1 MNNKEIAETSP
12 EPAGAETNGVS
23 YRGVFIIWLLILITI
38 VSFFMW
44 GPSVLFRIA
53 SQDPEKFFRS
63 GYQAFNKGD
72 YETARDDFFQAVI
85 LRNEEARYHFFLGR
99 TYHNLKNFTK
109 AIAALN
115 AAVDLK
121 PEETKYLTQLG
132 WSYYEAKKYEKAVE
146 SWQTTVQLNPQ
157 YSAGYYNL
165 GLVSE
170 TMGNEKTAEDFY
182 NRCLDIPPRNHEG
195 ALHLLGKMK
204 LRQGNME
211 EAKILLEKAVTVDIT
226 NDDAYYNLG
235 RIYYGQGNMES
246 AVKNFNR
253 AVRFGQ
259 DNFYYNLELGLAY
272 MNLGKYNI
280 AAIHLERARKIR
292 PDNPQVI
299 KALKEIEGKAGPADP
314 SENKSDN

>member
-1 MNNKEIAETSP
+1 MTENNHPTTGPNSEK
-12 EPAGAETNGVS
+12 VS
-23 YRGVFIIWLLILITI
+23 YSGVFIIWLLILITI

-72 YETARDDFFQAVI
+72 YETARDDFFQAVT
-85 LRNEEARYHFFLGR
+85 LRNDEARYHFFLGR
-99 TYHNLKNFTK
+99 TYHNLKEYPK
-109 AIAALN
+109 AIQSLEK
-115 AAVDLK
+115 AVELEPD
-121 PEETKYLTQLG
+121 EIRYLTQLG
-132 WSYYEAKKYEKAVE
+132 WSYYENKQYEKAVE
-146 SWQTTVQLNPQ
+146 SWKTTVQLDPL
-157 YSAGYYNL
+157 YAAGYYNL

-170 TMGNEKTAEDFY
+170 TMGHEQAAEEYY

-204 LRQGNME
+204 LRQGKLE

-235 RIYYGQGNMES
+235 RIYYGQGNME
-246 AVKNFNR
+246 AAIKNFNR

-272 MNLGKYNI
+272 KNLGKYNI
-280 AAIHLERARKIR
+280 AAMHLERARNIR
-292 PDNPQVI
+292 PKDPQVI
-299 KALKEIEGKAGPADP
+299 EALKEIEGKTGTAAPT
-314 SENKSDN
+314 EEKSDN